1 MRRLALLLALALP
14 ACGGPDPQMS
24 DLAGVADMA
33 STGSD
38 GASSDA
44 ASGDANMAMLLCGKY
59 GPPNLLPFAG
69 PVYRVQNQPSASG
82 APSPAGGTIV
92 NGIYVTKSNTSWGGG
107 SGTSGGDLR
116 SILVLES
123 GAWFYR
129 IEFDSVDDMNFSGG
143 FYTVDPGA
151 KTIDFG
157 SAKCGGGGLP
167 GGDPLSY
174 TADPMTFKTYLDRMV
189 GPTPTHIIK
198 EIVYEKM

>member
-1 MRRLALLLALALP
+1 MRRLALLLTLT
-14 ACGGPDPQMS
+14 ACGSSDPQMS
-24 DLAGVADMA
+24 DLASTSDMA
-33 STGSD
+33 SSG
-38 GASSDA
+38 SDA
-44 ASGDANMAMLLCGKY
+44 ASSDGAAGDASMPALLCGKY

-82 APSPAGGTIV
+82 AASPAGGTIV

-143 FYTVDPGA
+143 FYSVDAAA

-157 SAKCGGGGLP
+157 DRKCGSGGVP
-167 GGDPLSY
+167 GGDPLGYSANP
-174 TADPMTFKTYLDRMV
+174 TTFKTYLDRMV

-198 EIVYEKM
+198 EIVYDKM